1 MNRIIKKTMPALLGS
16 LALLSACQSEQE
28 VGSTLYPVEEG
39 SNQPKLYIHDLQSEG
54 NKGTLRVINAN
65 SVATVPNDTVSF
77 YVRLSE
83 PAERDS
89 EVSGVEDSTAAV
101 ATGDRVVMNEGA
113 LQLLSPTVTIA
124 KGSKQSAMPFKVAL
138 KKGAALNKLIAD
150 GKNGA
155 AALVLKASDGLAV
168 AKNYSKMLI
177 NVDYTKTNI
186 YTDGDVS
193 GLTELSTSDYAVY
206 DENYNSL
213 SRLCDG
219 STSSYWYGFSTNP
232 HTFYISLTGAET
244 LQGIQLLRTARYKFW
259 FVKSL
264 IVETSTDGLTW
275 TEQGVVKYPDEF
287 ALSEDE
293 ATLRF
298 YSPVSAS
305 YIRLVN
311 VLGNAS
317 RYIMLGEIKV
327 FK

>member
-1 MNRIIKKTMPALLGS
+1 M
-16 LALLSACQSEQE
+16 
-28 VGSTLYPVEEG
+28 
-39 SNQPKLYIHDLQSEG
+39 
-54 NKGTLRVINAN
+54 
-65 SVATVPNDTVSF
+65 
-77 YVRLSE
+77 
-83 PAERDS
+83 
-89 EVSGVEDSTAAV
+89 
-101 ATGDRVVMNEGA
+101 
-113 LQLLSPTVTIA
+113 
-124 KGSKQSAMPFKVAL
+124 
-138 KKGAALNKLIAD
+138 
-150 GKNGA
+150 
-155 AALVLKASDGLAV
+155 
-168 AKNYSKMLI
+168 
-177 NVDYTKTNI
+177 
-186 YTDGDVS
+186 
-193 GLTELSTSDYAVY
+193 STSDYAVY

-264 IVETSTDGLTW
+264 IVETSTDGL
-275 TEQGVVKYPDEF
+275 